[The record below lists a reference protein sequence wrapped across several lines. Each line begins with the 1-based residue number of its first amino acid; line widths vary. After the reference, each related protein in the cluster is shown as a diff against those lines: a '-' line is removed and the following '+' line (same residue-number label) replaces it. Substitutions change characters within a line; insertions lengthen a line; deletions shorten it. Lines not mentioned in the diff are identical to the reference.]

1 MNSINRY
8 LKIAKDAVIKPS
20 GDMDEKII
28 DRISHIKSS
37 DKRLLDEKFMDYFS
51 KSNSRAYLM
60 LEKIKNNPGVFAVL
74 AIAMISVIIVIF
86 YHIAKR
92 AKLLRLS
99 IFADLQL
106 LGHPLTK
113 FVI

>member
-1 MNSINRY
+1 MNNINRY

-74 AIAMISVIIVIF
+74 AIAVISVIIVIAVM
-86 YHIAKR
+86 AK
-92 AKLLRLS
+92 KNLS
-99 IFADLQL
+99 EDRTGGENNQSSSSKND
-106 LGHPLTK
+106 TQ
-113 FVI
+113 